1 MLTFKYLIKHRGTDA
16 YRDVGGRKRME
27 QVFEHTEIIKVKKT
41 NENLWGLPQSWIAII
56 DMTAYYT
63 ETWSLA
69 TELFIRT
76 RYSESGII
84 LLDSSAIV

>member
-1 MLTFKYLIKHRGTDA
+1 MVQNTISRRQATGIFKYLIKHRGTED
-16 YRDVGGRKRME
+16 
-27 QVFEHTEIIKVKKT
+27 TEIIKVKKLT
-41 NENLWGLPQSWIAII
+41 KISGDLPQSWIAII

-84 LLDSSAIV
+84 LLD